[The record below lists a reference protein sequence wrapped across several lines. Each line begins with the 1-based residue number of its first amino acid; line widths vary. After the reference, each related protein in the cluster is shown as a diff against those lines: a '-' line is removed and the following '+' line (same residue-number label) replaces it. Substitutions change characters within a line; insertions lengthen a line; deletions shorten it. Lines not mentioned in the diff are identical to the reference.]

1 MKNLFTLL
9 LLCMQI
15 TAFAS
20 EALWMRYPSISPD
33 GNSITFSYKG
43 DIWVVSSNGGR
54 ARQLTSNTAYDYSP
68 IWSPDGKEIA
78 FASDRRG
85 NFDIYTVP
93 AEGGNP
99 KRITTHSASETPWSY
114 TPDGKK
120 IVFSAKIQ
128 DPASSVLFPK
138 SSMTELYTV
147 SREGGRAEQILA
159 TPAEEVSFLG
169 SDKKFVYQDK
179 KGGENIWRKHHTSSI
194 TRDIW
199 LYNDGKHTKLTTFE
213 GEDRFPCASPDGSTI
228 YYLSERE
235 GNFNVYSFPLSN
247 PAQITRITNHKTHPV
262 RFLSVS
268 NNGTLCYGYDGGI
281 YVKRANENPV
291 KIKVETI
298 ADNTASNMA
307 TLSVSGGSGATISP
321 DGKQIAFINRGEL
334 FVTSTN
340 YTTTK
345 QITNTA
351 ASEADVTFSPDGRK
365 LAYASEREGK
375 WNIFTAE
382 LVRKEDINFPNATLI
397 EEKPLFKKNDV
408 DRRSP
413 EFSPDGTE
421 L

>member
-1 MKNLFTLL
+1 
-9 LLCMQI
+9 MQI

-78 FASDRRG
+78 FASDRHG
-85 NFDIYTVP
+85 NFDIYTVA

-99 KRITTHSASETPWSY
+99 KRLTTHSASETPWSY

-138 SSMTELYTV
+138 STMTELYAV
-147 SREGGRAEQILA
+147 SREGGRAEQLLA

-199 LYNDGKHTKLTTFE
+199 LYNNGKHTKLTTFE
-213 GEDRFPCASPDGSTI
+213 GEDRYPCVSPDGSTI

-281 YVKRANENPV
+281 YVKRANEAPV

-298 ADNTASNMA
+298 ADNTASDMA
-307 TLSVSGGSGATISP
+307 TLSVSGGSGALSHRM
-321 DGKQIAFINRGEL
+321 ANRL
-334 FVTSTN
+334 HS
-340 YTTTK
+340 
-345 QITNTA
+345 
-351 ASEADVTFSPDGRK
+351 
-365 LAYASEREGK
+365 
-375 WNIFTAE
+375 
-382 LVRKEDINFPNATLI
+382 
-397 EEKPLFKKNDV
+397 
-408 DRRSP
+408 
-413 EFSPDGTE
+413 
-421 L
+421 